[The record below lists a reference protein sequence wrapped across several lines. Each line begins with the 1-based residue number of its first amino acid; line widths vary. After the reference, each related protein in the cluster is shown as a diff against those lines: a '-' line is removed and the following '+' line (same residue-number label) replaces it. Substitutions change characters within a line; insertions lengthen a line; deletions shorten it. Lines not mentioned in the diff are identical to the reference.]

1 MRPTLQNPTWWNQE
15 HSSAWDR
22 VKEAFR
28 RDWDQTKHDWGGDEP
43 DLKQDVNDTV
53 AQAAGKKPIPPANQA
68 NYDEAEPAYR
78 FGYGARRQY
87 GSSYR
92 QWNDQLASQLKRDW
106 QSTYS
111 DMDWDRYSSEVRRG
125 WDYEGDTE
133 RTRGV

>member
-1 MRPTLQNPTWWNQE
+1 MRQTLQNPSWWTQE

-28 RDWDQTKHDWGGDEP
+28 RDWEQTKHDWGGDEP

-53 AQAAGKKPIPPANQA
+53 AQAAGKKPIPPPHQP
-68 NYDEAEPAYR
+68 NYDEVEPAVR

-87 GSSYR
+87 GRTYPA
-92 QWNDQLASQLKRDW
+92 WNSQLESQLRSDW
-106 QSTYS
+106 QATYLG
-111 DMDWDRYSSEVRRG
+111 MDWDRYNTGVRRG

-133 RTRGV
+133 RTR